1 MNKKNSNAPQEK
13 PDSYVKISATLKA
26 AELERIIDAATIVL
40 YRLEWLGDAFVP
52 TYVSPSITE
61 LFGFEQ
67 QEMMMADWW
76 RSHVHPDD
84 LSLVERNQ
92 EETLLTEGIKQV
104 YRFAN
109 QQGEYRWI
117 SDHLKL
123 IKHDGEPDE
132 IIGSWMDITE
142 VKHAESKIQDL
153 AYRNKMILKSS
164 LDGVI
169 ITDEQGQVVDVNPA
183 YCEMIGYSKA
193 ELLSMNIIQLEAHLT
208 PEQVGEKIQ
217 QMEAHGSA
225 RFDSKHRCKHGQIVD
240 LDVSTFVM
248 KDVHEKVLIVAFMC
262 DMSQQRENQKALKVS
277 EEKYRSL
284 FQDARDMIH
293 IVGVDGLI
301 QDVNQ
306 FELDTL
312 GYTRDEMT
320 GKPITEI
327 LHPDSKPLVQ
337 HRMGDTFSGTPQ
349 GVVEIKLLAKDGRI
363 IPVEVSAVPQYDN
376 QGNIIAMRGVLRD
389 ISLRKQKE
397 GLLARREEQLW
408 VLAEAGRVINQ
419 TLDELEIGRCLV
431 NLAMK
436 MLQCESG
443 AIGFYQKE
451 KICFREYNKSGETLE
466 IQLDFASGYGVPGHV
481 LATKEMYISSNAPED
496 EHVTPEIQA
505 MLGFIKLIDIPVLD
519 AKGEVLGCFEM
530 HDRLDGLD
538 FDTQD
543 VEMLQTL
550 AGVVSGAL
558 VNAKS
563 LREQQDLT
571 NKLYQSQ
578 MQYEEAAEIA
588 KVGHWILN
596 VPDGKQEWSK
606 QTYLINELDSKTF
619 VPTIESAISTMHPDD
634 RAMMQE
640 ALENAIQNNSNID
653 NYYRLKMEDGRI
665 KWVHLCSKNECD
677 EQGHVI
683 RVLGTIQDVSKER
696 EQSEQLRLLE
706 KAIASVNESIL
717 ITDAKGVI
725 VYVNSAFLLTTGYS
739 TQEAVGKTPSILN
752 SKMQTGIFYEH
763 MWSTLLEGKPWA
775 GRVLDRRK
783 DGTIFPSFLSI
794 ATIFDASDEITHFVA
809 VHEDLTSKEAMQK
822 KLNQTQKMEA
832 VATLVGGIAHDFN
845 NILGGLV
852 GNLYLIRMKNIEDV
866 ALVARVENMEKSILR
881 ASKMIQQMMT
891 FSRTDVTEM
900 RPVDLGSF
908 IKEIHKLT
916 EASVP
921 ENIKFRVDT
930 SLGKD
935 CWVDAD
941 ATQLQQ
947 VLLNLI
953 SNAKDALENKD
964 VGTISISLDH
974 NQPPYAL
981 LGKHLE
987 LDHKA
992 GWYRISCVDNGCGI
1006 SEEDKGHVFEPF
1018 FTTKVVGKGTGL
1030 GMAMVYGAV
1039 ESHRGLIDIQAA
1051 DGGGTEVQI
1060 WLPKRIDKVIHLE
1073 EESLLHVD
1081 GRGKTLLLVDDDQQL
1096 RSVLSEILREN
1107 GFFVLQAFDGDDA
1120 VRMYKENIKKISVVL
1135 MDVVMPNKGGV
1146 MAAKKIRELTPNMPI
1161 IFQTGYGE
1169 KTEVAAAAAVPG
1181 SQALQKPVHMQK
1193 LLKAISTLLRGETGY
1208 EGTTHL

>member
-1 MNKKNSNAPQEK
+1 MNVGEGLDKNKTMTSSDELASEA
-13 PDSYVKISATLKA
+13 KISSALKA
-26 AELERIIDAATIVL
+26 AELERIIGAATVVL
-40 YRLEWLGDAFVP
+40 YRLERIGDAFVP

-67 QEMMMADWW
+67 PGMMEADWW
-76 RSHVHPDD
+76 ESRVHPDD
-84 LSLVERNQ
+84 LSQVERNQ

-123 IKHDGEPDE
+123 IKHDDEPDE

-142 VKHAESKIQDL
+142 VKHAQTKIQDL
-153 AYRNKMILKSS
+153 AYRNKMILKTSI
-164 LDGVI
+164 DGVV

-183 YCEMIGYSKA
+183 YCEMIGYAEA
-193 ELLSMNIIQLEAHLT
+193 ELLSMNIIQLEAGFT
-208 PEQVGEKIQ
+208 PEQVREKIE
-217 QMEAHGSA
+217 QMKAFGSV
-225 RFDSKHRCKHGQIVD
+225 RFDSQHRCKNGQLID
-240 LDVSTFVM
+240 LDISIFVM
-248 KDVHEKVLIVAFMC
+248 HDIHGNPLFAGFLR
-262 DMSQQRENQKALKVS
+262 DMSQQIENQKSLKMS

-312 GYTRDEMT
+312 GYTRDEMM

-363 IPVEVSAVPQYDN
+363 IPVEVSAVPQYDVN
-376 QGNIIAMRGVLRD
+376 GVVIAMRGILHD
-389 ISLRKQKE
+389 ITERKQKE
-397 GLLARREEQLW
+397 ELLLRRERQLS
-408 VLAEAGRVINQ
+408 VLAEAGRVINE
-419 TLDELEIGRCLV
+419 TLDKVEIGRRLV
-431 NLAMK
+431 ALARRL
-436 MLQCESG
+436 LQCKSG
-443 AIGFYQKE
+443 AVGFYQSG
-451 KICFREYNKSGETLE
+451 KICFNEYSKLE
-466 IQLDFASGYGVPGHV
+466 ENLQIDLDFAPGYGVPGHV
-481 LATKEMYISSNAPED
+481 LATKEIYLSSNAPED
-496 EHVTPEIQA
+496 EHVIPEIQK
-505 MLGFIKLIDIPVLD
+505 MLGFNKLIDTPILD

-538 FDTQD
+538 FDEQD
-543 VEMLQTL
+543 AEMLNSL
-550 AGVVSGAL
+550 AGIVSGAL
-558 VNAKS
+558 VNAKL
-563 LREQQDLT
+563 LREQKDMAS
-571 NKLYQSQ
+571 KLRQSQ
-578 MQYEEAAEIA
+578 IQYEEAAEIA

-596 VPDGKQEWSK
+596 VPDGKLAWSK

-619 VPTIESAISTMHPDD
+619 VPTIESVTSTIHPDD

-640 ALENAIQNNSNID
+640 ALESAIQNNSNLD
-653 NYYRLKMEDGRI
+653 DYCRLEMEDGRI
-665 KWVHLCSKNECD
+665 KWVHLYSKNECD
-677 EQGHVI
+677 EDGFVI

-717 ITDAKGVI
+717 ITDAEGVI
-725 VYVNSAFLLTTGYS
+725 VYVNPAFLLTTGYS
-739 TQEAVGKTPSILN
+739 QQEAVGNTPSILN

-794 ATIFDASDEITHFVA
+794 APIFDEAEQITHFVA
-809 VHEDLTSKEAMQK
+809 VHEDLTAEEAMQK

-900 RPVDLGSF
+900 RAVDLGSF

-987 LDHKA
+987 LDHEA

-1051 DGGGTEVQI
+1051 DEGGTEVQI

-1081 GRGKTLLLVDDDQQL
+1081 GRGKTLLLVDDEKEL
-1096 RSVLSEILREN
+1096 RLVLSEILREN

-1146 MAAKKIRELTPNMPI
+1146 MAAKEIRELTPNMPI

-1169 KTEVAAAAAVPG
+1169 KTEVAAAAAVP
-1181 SQALQKPVHMQK
+1181 SSRAMQKPIHVPK
-1193 LLKAISTLLRGETGY
+1193 LLKVISTLL
-1208 EGTTHL
+1208 EG